1 MMEGEAAISHIHPIA
16 SAFTP
21 VLKFTIHNI
30 HFDML
35 FGRASGKANVEK
47 LVHYQRLSICPL
59 ASMDTSI
66 SRKAGPLGIATHAE
80 SARAQASLVNTN
92 TTTTTTTTIINT
104 QSKDTK
110 AGTLHE
116 FTIEDSF
123 LTGMEDDSEV
133 RSANGVRVTQFI
145 MDYVP
150 NQDVFR
156 LVLCAVKEWAML
168 HGIYSNVLGFLGGV
182 NWAIMV
188 AHLCK
193 RYPTQQPSHLL
204 RIFFKFFSTWKWPR
218 PVMLGYNDDKNK
230 NPYDVAGGM
239 RPWDPKTNP
248 RDARHVMPIITPVSP
263 RSEFVTIL
271 LVDWFPNYCVRSFL
285 YFTNLLCSILYLFPF
300 LYATVNSTYNIA
312 IPQQRRIQE
321 ELIRAA
327 ILMQDESN
335 WRSLYNRSDFF
346 ERHSNF
352 LKITIRAGNNPGEFT
367 KWLRLCESRLRLL
380 VNALDCPEMSVW
392 PFAQLMEQ
400 RSKPTSMEAT
410 PEKTNTGSTL
420 PEALFFIALRFAP
433 NVESIDLKHRT
444 SEFLINQ
451 INSWEGR
458 KPDMDFMIHH
468 VLQKDL
474 PHHLIDE
481 YVATKPSAY
490 QIPNPMPFK
499 PATHETKTHKEKNV
513 GAVATTATASTK
525 PGRSDGPSVPKD
537 IQGPGGGDTQSVARS
552 TNSSIARSMNSSM
565 QSVDGTEISIDGIE
579 PESRPLSPLGNF
591 ITVEGGPSTNK
602 KEQIV
607 QGDTASGRDDD
618 DDDDDA
624 KPHTRQLHLY
634 EYLTG
639 KIDDILPVSSA
650 DESGAQSIAAE
661 SQSDQSST
669 RSPIKK
675 RARNN
680 SRA

>member
-1 MMEGEAAISHIHPIA
+1 
-16 SAFTP
+16 
-21 VLKFTIHNI
+21 
-30 HFDML
+30 
-35 FGRASGKANVEK
+35 
-47 LVHYQRLSICPL
+47 
-59 ASMDTSI
+59 
-66 SRKAGPLGIATHAE
+66 
-80 SARAQASLVNTN
+80 
-92 TTTTTTTTIINT
+92 
-104 QSKDTK
+104 
-110 AGTLHE
+110 
-116 FTIEDSF
+116 
-123 LTGMEDDSEV
+123 
-133 RSANGVRVTQFI
+133 
-145 MDYVP
+145 
-150 NQDVFR
+150 
-156 LVLCAVKEWAML
+156 
-168 HGIYSNVLGFLGGV
+168 
-182 NWAIMV
+182 
-188 AHLCK
+188 
-193 RYPTQQPSHLL
+193 
-204 RIFFKFFSTWKWPR
+204 
-218 PVMLGYNDDKNK
+218 
-230 NPYDVAGGM
+230 
-239 RPWDPKTNP
+239 
-248 RDARHVMPIITPVSP
+248 
-263 RSEFVTIL
+263 
-271 LVDWFPNYCVRSFL
+271 
-285 YFTNLLCSILYLFPF
+285 
-300 LYATVNSTYNIA
+300 VNSTYNIA

-321 ELIRAA
+321 ELTRAA
-327 ILMQDESN
+327 ILTKDESN

-346 ERHSNF
+346 ERHANF

-410 PEKTNTGSTL
+410 PGKTDTGSTM

-474 PHHLIDE
+474 PHHLIGE

-499 PATHETKTHKEKNV
+499 PASHETKTQNEKKTSTT
-513 GAVATTATASTK
+513 VATTATASTK
-525 PGRSDGPSVPKD
+525 PGRSDAPPVPKD
-537 IQGPGGGDTQSVARS
+537 IRGPGGGDTQSVARS
-552 TNSSIARSMNSSM
+552 TYSSIARSLNSSM
-565 QSVDGTEISIDGIE
+565 QSVDGTETSFDGIE
-579 PESRPLSPLGNF
+579 PESRPHSPLGNF
-591 ITVEGGPSTNK
+591 ITVEGGPQTPRANNDDK

-607 QGDTASGRDDD
+607 QGDTASARDNA
-618 DDDDDA
+618 A
-624 KPHTRQLHLY
+624 KPQTRQSHLY

-639 KIDDILPVSSA
+639 KIDDILPVTSA